1 MKPREAPAT
10 APEVQQLCKAGRSFK
25 GTCNGQRGEVGKVSF
40 GHLGFAHE
48 KIMEDCGLTYLTN
61 NGDL

>member
-1 MKPREAPAT
+1 VKPREAPAT
-10 APEVQQLCKAGRSFK
+10 APEVQQLCKA
-25 GTCNGQRGEVGKVSF
+25 NGQRGKVGKVSF

-48 KIMEDCGLTYLTN
+48 KMMEDCGLTYLTN